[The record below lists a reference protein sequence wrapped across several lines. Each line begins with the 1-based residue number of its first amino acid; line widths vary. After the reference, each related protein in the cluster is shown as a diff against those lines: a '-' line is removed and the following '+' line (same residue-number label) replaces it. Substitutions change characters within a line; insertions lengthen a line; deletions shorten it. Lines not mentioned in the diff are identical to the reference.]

1 MHFILF
7 FNKKNTTEGLS
18 PAPAVPPACAAR
30 PAPGQSRC
38 SGHVLGAFGQGPPGS
53 PRCGD
58 VAGPPL
64 PPHAGP
70 APRGRQPRHRSVRDF
85 REPAVSVISEPA
97 CSLRAQPAAA
107 LPSAW
112 QVGRGRPDLGRNQ
125 RALGFPAAQQ
135 FGQAALDRTI
145 LGLQPSSDLIGKPF
159 SWDIN
164 LLSCCNIPQLDNS
177 I

>member
-1 MHFILF
+1 MYFILF
-7 FNKKNTTEGLS
+7 FIKKNTTEGLS

-38 SGHVLGAFGQGPPGS
+38 SGHVLGAVGQGPPGS
-53 PRCGD
+53 PRCGA

-70 APRGRQPRHRSVRDF
+70 APRGRQQGT
-85 REPAVSVISEPA
+85 AASVISEPA